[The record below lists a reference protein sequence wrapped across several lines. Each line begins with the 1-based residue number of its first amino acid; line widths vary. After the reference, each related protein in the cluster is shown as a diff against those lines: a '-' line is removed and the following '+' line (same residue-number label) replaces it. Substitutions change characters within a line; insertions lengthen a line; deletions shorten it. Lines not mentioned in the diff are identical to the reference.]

1 MPKKRFKKCK
11 KYFLFETNIE
21 VLLRFLHTQG
31 LFKTLLFRSV
41 SLVTKKFRAIL
52 DFFLHRP
59 DFLPPCTPYIK
70 KKNPFHFYP
79 LKVTKFYG
87 DSVKN

>member
-21 VLLRFLHTQG
+21 VVLRFLHTQG

-52 DFFLHRP
+52 DFFYTDQTFCRP
-59 DFLPPCTPYIK
+59 VPHILRK
-70 KKNPFHFYP
+70 KILFISIH
-79 LKVTKFYG
+79 
-87 DSVKN
+87 